1 MNRMNKVNKAKA
13 NKANKSNKAVFL
25 HQTGDESCLKWE
37 DTPLAA
43 AELGEEELD
52 GVLKTLGLSFSDK
65 IKQTT

>member
-1 MNRMNKVNKAKA
+1 MSRMNKVNKAKA

-25 HQTGDESCLKWE
+25 HQTGDETCLKWE
-37 DTPLAA
+37 DTPLA